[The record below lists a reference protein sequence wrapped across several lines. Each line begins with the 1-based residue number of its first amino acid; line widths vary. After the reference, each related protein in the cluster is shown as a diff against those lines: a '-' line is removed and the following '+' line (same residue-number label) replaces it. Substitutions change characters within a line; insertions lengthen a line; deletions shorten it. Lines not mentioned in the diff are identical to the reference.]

1 MAYFYVKSG
10 FGIRA
15 TGGGT
20 TLQTGSM
27 ATLGAANVYDN
38 IPDAIT
44 DGAGAGDNIY
54 CSDVH
59 AYSPAGAFSHIGPT
73 TDPPLNIV
81 SVDDTNIDQYK
92 KGASE
97 STGGGSSNITM
108 NGRMN
113 YAGMTLNKTNDFDFS
128 VGETRVIMDD
138 CVIGQ
143 GSNGDV
149 IWLDQ
154 DGCLLHLINTDM
166 SWDASTTG
174 GVIMLRGGSKFIWQG
189 GAITGANNCDHLIHP
204 TSGSNGGMVVFVD
217 GVDLGNV
224 DVSLF
229 SAIDATGIDSVVS
242 EIKACR
248 LHASATTTDTGIG
261 HKNQRIEMFNSS
273 STSAGAQQAV
283 YIDDWVGTVED
294 QDDSGIHRADD
305 DAFEN
310 GDLMSLKVTTNANCD
325 IHNPLRFEIPSG
337 FLALSNAST
346 DTVRVYCAVTNATT
360 LYTTTVW
367 VDVYAQDG
375 TNNHVYNHYSSR
387 GTDFLN
393 ITGTALTDDSG
404 SSDWR
409 NGGSALTAHNE
420 YRIDVDTSGDAA
432 ADCVPK
438 IVITVAEPSETI
450 YFAVVA
456 DGVA

>member
-1 MAYFYVKSG
+1 
-10 FGIRA
+10 
-15 TGGGT
+15 
-20 TLQTGSM
+20 
-27 ATLGAANVYDN
+27 
-38 IPDAIT
+38 
-44 DGAGAGDNIY
+44 
-54 CSDVH
+54 
-59 AYSPAGAFSHIGPT
+59 
-73 TDPPLNIV
+73 
-81 SVDDTNIDQYK
+81 
-92 KGASE
+92 
-97 STGGGSSNITM
+97 
-108 NGRMN
+108 
-113 YAGMTLNKTNDFDFS
+113 
-128 VGETRVIMDD
+128 
-138 CVIGQ
+138 
-143 GSNGDV
+143 
-149 IWLDQ
+149 
-154 DGCLLHLINTDM
+154 
-166 SWDASTTG
+166 
-174 GVIMLRGGSKFIWQG
+174 
-189 GAITGANNCDHLIHP
+189 
-204 TSGSNGGMVVFVD
+204 
-217 GVDLGNV
+217 
-224 DVSLF
+224 
-229 SAIDATGIDSVVS
+229 
-242 EIKACR
+242 
-248 LHASATTTDTGIG
+248 
-261 HKNQRIEMFNSS
+261 MFNSS

>member
-10 FGIRA
+10 FGTRT

-38 IPDAIT
+38 IPNAIT

-54 CSDVH
+54 CSDLH
-59 AYSPAGAFSHIGPT
+59 AYAPAGAFSHIGPT
-73 TDPPLNIV
+73 TDPSLNIV

-97 STGGGSSNITM
+97 TTGGGNSNITM
-108 NGRMN
+108 NGRIN
-113 YAGMTLNKTNDFDFS
+113 YAGMTLNKTNDIDFS
-128 VGETRVIMDD
+128 VGETRVTMDD

-166 SWDASTTG
+166 SWDASSTG
-174 GVIMLRGGSKFIWQG
+174 GAIMLRGGSKFIWQG

-224 DVSLF
+224 GVSLF
-229 SAIDATGIDSVVS
+229 SAIDATGIDSVVG

-248 LHASATTTDTGIG
+248 LTP
-261 HKNQRIEMFNSS
+261 
-273 STSAGAQQAV
+273 QQQQP
-283 YIDDWVGTVED
+283 TQE
-294 QDDSGIHRADD
+294 
-305 DAFEN
+305 
-310 GDLMSLKVTTNANCD
+310 
-325 IHNPLRFEIPSG
+325 
-337 FLALSNAST
+337 
-346 DTVRVYCAVTNATT
+346 
-360 LYTTTVW
+360 
-367 VDVYAQDG
+367 
-375 TNNHVYNHYSSR
+375 
-387 GTDFLN
+387 
-393 ITGTALTDDSG
+393 
-404 SSDWR
+404 
-409 NGGSALTAHNE
+409 
-420 YRIDVDTSGDAA
+420 
-432 ADCVPK
+432 
-438 IVITVAEPSETI
+438 
-450 YFAVVA
+450 
-456 DGVA
+456 